1 MAPGHATVGTVNV
14 PDLIDT
20 DDEGEDDDCVNN
32 SVDALI
38 DSSSDKCNMSDEAFE
53 LLSCLKVE
61 YSNPQIAATSNKFL
75 PRRMQGCPSL
85 LSEMNWHRVHFQ

>member
-1 MAPGHATVGTVNV
+1 MASGHATVGTVNV

-38 DSSSDKCNMSDEAFE
+38 DSSSDKCDMSDPATETPSEAPA
-53 LLSCLKVE
+53 SPSVQTLK
-61 YSNPQIAATSNKFL
+61 PPPMPDPK
-75 PRRMQGCPSL
+75 PK
-85 LSEMNWHRVHFQ
+85 